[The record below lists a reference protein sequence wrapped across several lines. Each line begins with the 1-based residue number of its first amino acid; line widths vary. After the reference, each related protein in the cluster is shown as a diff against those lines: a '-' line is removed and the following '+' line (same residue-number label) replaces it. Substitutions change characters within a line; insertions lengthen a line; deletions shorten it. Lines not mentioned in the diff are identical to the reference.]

1 MTRTTMSLTIG
12 ALALCAATLASQ
24 GQPPQSPPS
33 GQPAQVQPPAPTP
46 PGTQPP
52 RPPQPQPF
60 VPIAA
65 NTLAANPDAYLG
77 RNVSLTAAVDQR
89 FGSTAFT
96 VDQDKMKSGGQ
107 DVLVLAP
114 LLNAPVEVNS
124 YVTVIGEA
132 VKFDAAA
139 VAAKMKDT
147 MPVLP
152 PDVAAKYQGRAA
164 IIAVSVINAAMTD
177 LAKRLPPPMTAE
189 EEALSRQ
196 MKQIGPGFNAL
207 RQAVTATNAADVGA
221 QAAVLKKGFTEA
233 AAFWKGKPHP
243 DAIQWNEDARR
254 AADAVAA
261 AAAKSD
267 WEALKADVPK
277 LQSACS
283 FCHNQ
288 YRERLDDG
296 TYRFKPPAR

>member
-1 MTRTTMSLTIG
+1 MSLTIG

-24 GQPPQSPPS
+24 GQPPPSPPS
-33 GQPAQVQPPAPTP
+33 GQPAQVQPPASTP
-46 PGTQPP
+46 PGTPPP
-52 RPPQPQPF
+52 RPPPPAPPPAPHPPRPRQPQPF

-65 NTLAANPDAYLG
+65 NTLAANPDPYLG

-89 FGSTAFT
+89 FGSTACT

-152 PDVAAKYQGRAA
+152 PHVCAKCQGRAA

-207 RQAVTATNAADVGA
+207 RQALTATNAADVGA

-233 AAFWKGKPHP
+233 
-243 DAIQWNEDARR
+243 
-254 AADAVAA
+254 
-261 AAAKSD
+261 
-267 WEALKADVPK
+267 
-277 LQSACS
+277 
-283 FCHNQ
+283 
-288 YRERLDDG
+288 
-296 TYRFKPPAR
+296 